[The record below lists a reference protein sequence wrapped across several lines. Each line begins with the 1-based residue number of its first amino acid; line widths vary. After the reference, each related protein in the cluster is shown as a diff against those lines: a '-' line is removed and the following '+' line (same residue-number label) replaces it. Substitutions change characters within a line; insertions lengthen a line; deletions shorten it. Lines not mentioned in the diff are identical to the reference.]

1 MERKVGKNNS
11 ERRGSRPAGKTS
23 ASDRARMKVEDA
35 APTGKE
41 AVTHALGLFLGGLAV
56 FLLVSLAFYVFTWAE
71 DQSLLSE
78 KDIFTSFVDVEN
90 SGGVLGFLWSN
101 ILVSKFFG
109 FGAFVIPFF
118 LGALSLYFLKIR
130 TFRLK
135 KLIVVT
141 LFGTVVFSLVF
152 SYLFSFTPF
161 DDFFGTSA
169 GGSYGYYVTRWLI
182 NAVGVL
188 GTGLLLLFMLAVWCI
203 LLNRRVINVFNG
215 WLDRISRSVDERI
228 LRKAEKAVAEKA
240 ACETASEECPEGSDV
255 DCDDADTEENF
266 GSEGTD
272 IVVSADAQECG
283 DDSLEEVI
291 PAEES
296 TAAGMNVEL
305 ESPENDVPCRGNE
318 SGYVGFSVEGMD
330 AGQVQSAGEDG
341 GNALP
346 ENISVREGHESE
358 CMSSDTHM
366 PEGYGFEHV
375 DTEDVHE
382 SDDSDSGNGGEK
394 NAVTASPVQVI
405 NEEEDFLA
413 GLSEESLSTL
423 FDPRLDL
430 PRYKAPELDLLESYS
445 DKVFN
450 VSYEELEKNNRNI
463 VSTLNNFQIEVKKVS
478 AMIGPTVTLYQVV
491 PAPGVRVSRIKNLEA
506 DIARSLAAKGVR
518 VIDLPGTTAIG
529 IEVANERPSVVSMK
543 SVLSDRKFI
552 AVKDTYAL
560 PIVIGRTISNEPY
573 MFDLAK
579 MPHLLVAGA
588 TGQGKSVGLNAI
600 ITSLLYTKHPSELKF
615 VLVDPKKVELSL
627 YSRLEKHFLAMLP
640 DGDDAIITETR
651 KVVNTLRSLCIEM
664 DTRYDLLKSAKVRS
678 VKEYNAKFLSRRLN
692 PNKGH
697 HYMPYI
703 VVIIDEFA
711 DLLMTAGREVEEPIA
726 RLAQLARAIGIH
738 LVIATQRPTTNII
751 TGSIKA
757 NFPARIAFRVISSV
771 DSRTIL
777 DQVGANQLIGRG
789 DMLIYEGSDLTR
801 VQCALVDTEE
811 VERISEF
818 IGSQMGYT
826 TPYYLPE
833 YVDEEQ
839 ESRAS
844 DVDLRKRDK
853 LFEDAARLVVSTQQ
867 GSTSMLQRKMNVG
880 FPKAGRLMDQL
891 EAAGIVGPYE
901 GSKSRRVLISDFNA
915 LDELLKT
922 L

>member
-1 MERKVGKNNS
+1 
-11 ERRGSRPAGKTS
+11 
-23 ASDRARMKVEDA
+23 
-35 APTGKE
+35 
-41 AVTHALGLFLGGLAV
+41 
-56 FLLVSLAFYVFTWAE
+56 
-71 DQSLLSE
+71 
-78 KDIFTSFVDVEN
+78 
-90 SGGVLGFLWSN
+90 
-101 ILVSKFFG
+101 
-109 FGAFVIPFF
+109 
-118 LGALSLYFLKIR
+118 
-130 TFRLK
+130 
-135 KLIVVT
+135 
-141 LFGTVVFSLVF
+141 
-152 SYLFSFTPF
+152 
-161 DDFFGTSA
+161 
-169 GGSYGYYVTRWLI
+169 
-182 NAVGVL
+182 
-188 GTGLLLLFMLAVWCI
+188 
-203 LLNRRVINVFNG
+203 
-215 WLDRISRSVDERI
+215 
-228 LRKAEKAVAEKA
+228 
-240 ACETASEECPEGSDV
+240 
-255 DCDDADTEENF
+255 
-266 GSEGTD
+266 
-272 IVVSADAQECG
+272 
-283 DDSLEEVI
+283 
-291 PAEES
+291 
-296 TAAGMNVEL
+296 
-305 ESPENDVPCRGNE
+305 
-318 SGYVGFSVEGMD
+318 
-330 AGQVQSAGEDG
+330 
-341 GNALP
+341 
-346 ENISVREGHESE
+346 
-358 CMSSDTHM
+358 
-366 PEGYGFEHV
+366 
-375 DTEDVHE
+375 
-382 SDDSDSGNGGEK
+382 
-394 NAVTASPVQVI
+394 
-405 NEEEDFLA
+405 
-413 GLSEESLSTL
+413 
-423 FDPRLDL
+423 
-430 PRYKAPELDLLESYS
+430 
-445 DKVFN
+445 
-450 VSYEELEKNNRNI
+450 
-463 VSTLNNFQIEVKKVS
+463 
-478 AMIGPTVTLYQVV
+478 
-491 PAPGVRVSRIKNLEA
+491 
-506 DIARSLAAKGVR
+506 
-518 VIDLPGTTAIG
+518 
-529 IEVANERPSVVSMK
+529 
-543 SVLSDRKFI
+543 
-552 AVKDTYAL
+552 
-560 PIVIGRTISNEPY
+560 